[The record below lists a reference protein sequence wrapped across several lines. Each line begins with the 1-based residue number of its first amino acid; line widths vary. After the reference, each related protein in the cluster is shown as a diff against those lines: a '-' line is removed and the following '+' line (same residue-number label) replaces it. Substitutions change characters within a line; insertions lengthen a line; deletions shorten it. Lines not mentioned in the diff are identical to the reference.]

1 MGQKAFPDLRNRV
14 AVSLGR
20 GLGVLFIAMG
30 ITVGSLSLLVLEP
43 FHWAMH
49 YTDESL
55 NSAEGIAGNVRSGVE
70 SSSGLIG
77 GVSGSLRATSS
88 ALDETVS
95 LLVQTGNTLE
105 RIREVMPGLSGD
117 LRSMARVAGP
127 MIPGNRL
134 GETSEK
140 LDALHDH
147 TEDLEE
153 EIMVLSLRVL
163 AVRESLDTLT
173 FSVDSL
179 QEDISELENSL
190 SGANRSLSRLAGS
203 FSPSLATAV
212 FLWGSLVLA
221 ALLIL
226 TGVFLLLKLDQPGLS
241 VPGGTGTRRRNP

>member
-1 MGQKAFPDLRNRV
+1 MGPTAFPDLRNRM

-30 ITVGSLSLLVLEP
+30 ITVAFLSLLVLEP
-43 FHWAMH
+43 FHRTMH

-55 NSAEGIAGNVRSGVE
+55 RSAEGIAGNVRSGVE

-77 GVSGSLRATSS
+77 GVSASLRATSS

-95 LLVQTGNTLE
+95 LLDQTGNTLE
-105 RIREVMPGLSGD
+105 RIRDVIPGLSGD
-117 LRSMARVAGP
+117 LRSIARVAGP

-140 LDALHDH
+140 LDALHGH

-153 EIMVLSLRVL
+153 EVMVLSNRVL

-179 QEDISELENSL
+179 QEDVSELENSL
-190 SGANRSLSRLAGS
+190 SGANRSLTRLAGS
-203 FSPSLATAV
+203 FSPSVLTAV
-212 FLWGSLVLA
+212 FLWGSLLLA

-226 TGVFLLLKLDQPGLS
+226 TGVFLLLKLEQPGIG
-241 VPGGTGTRRRNP
+241 VPGRGPSRGSP